1 VYTIVV
7 QNAVPFRQ
15 LGVATSNLTFFR
27 QIGGSVGLAVTGTI
41 FGTRLVEELPGQ
53 LTAAGVPAQA
63 VGQIAGAGTGALDE
77 LVGVGGNLGD
87 QILATVPEAFRA
99 VVEPMIPMIVDGIH
113 RAFTIGVTAAFQLGV
128 VTTILAAGAAL
139 FLHEIP
145 LRTHTGEA
153 PAPAPTAKAADA
165 RAPRLTGS
173 PSVD

>member
-1 VYTIVV
+1 
-7 QNAVPFRQ
+7 
-15 LGVATSNLTFFR
+15 
-27 QIGGSVGLAVTGTI
+27 
-41 FGTRLVEELPGQ
+41 

-63 VGQIAGAGTGALDE
+63 VSQFTGAGTSALDD

-99 VVEPMIPMIVDGIH
+99 IVEPMIPMIVDGIY

-128 VTTILAAGAAL
+128 VTTILAVGAAL

-153 PAPAPTAKAADA
+153 PAPATAPTRAADA
-165 RAPRLTGS
+165 RTPRLTGS